1 MIAIPYQSGVVIGMS
16 DAEKQAVWSYLRY
29 SNYMFGRL
37 YGLRDKHPPPTL
49 ETIFHIL
56 DASIRANLTRRV
68 GLRYAQHSRRLME
81 DNVLNIA
88 VSTRSANIP
97 RINYHIAL
105 SPRIV
110 TLFREWQFNHI
121 RAAEALRQRLKREIF
136 PEPSAWLTFVSAL
149 RGIPVNTYTMNPE
162 LSITYLA
169 YQWNEVFPRIFP
181 TFVSLEKWGKATEE
195 ILQCFARARRVS
207 VATVGKL
214 LRVKI

>member
-37 YGLRDKHPPPTL
+37 CGLGDRHPPPTL

-68 GLRYAQHSRRLME
+68 GLRYAQHSRRLGGE
-81 DNVLNIA
+81 NTSSIAIQAGNVL
-88 VSTRSANIP
+88 VP

-149 RGIPVNTYTMNPE
+149 RGIPVNTHTMNPE

-181 TFVSLEKWGKATEE
+181 TFVSLEKWEKATEE

-214 LRVKI
+214 LRVKV

>member
-1 MIAIPYQSGVVIGMS
+1 MIAIPYQSGMVIGMS

-37 YGLRDKHPPPTL
+37 RGLGDRHLPL
-49 ETIFHIL
+49 AVENIFHIL
-56 DASIRANLTRRV
+56 DTDIRANLTRPI
-68 GLRYAQHSRRLME
+68 GLRYAQHSRRLMD
-81 DNVLNIA
+81 DNVSNIA
-88 VSTRSANIP
+88 VSIRSANIP

-105 SPRIV
+105 SPYIV
-110 TLFREWQFNHI
+110 TLFQGWQFNHI
-121 RAAEALRQRLKREIF
+121 RAAEALRQRLKKEIF

-149 RGIPVNTYTMNPE
+149 RGTPVNTYMNPE

-214 LRVKI
+214 LRVKV